1 VRWGQERCAEAL
13 CSLGAQTS
21 LRSVRAKLAARHPL
35 YAYSQL
41 APARP
46 QGAQAVQA
54 GGVHGAAPA
63 ASERA
68 ALRWFGSLGPERG
81 CVKHSSARRGPPAG
95 CAGQDARHERRA
107 RRQQAAREA
116 AAALALLSLGK

>member
-1 VRWGQERCAEAL
+1 
-13 CSLGAQTS
+13 LGAQTS

-41 APARP
+41 APARL
-46 QGAQAVQA
+46 QGVQAAQA
-54 GGVHGAAPA
+54 GAAPA

-107 RRQQAAREA
+107 RRQQATREA